1 MNGDRTIAWLRFVR
15 VHGLGPVS
23 GGKLLEAF
31 GSPEAAFEAGPRAL
45 RQVEGIGDKLARAV
59 LDKEHLTEAER
70 DFEACEKAGIKVVAR
85 DDPGYPHPLTQIA
98 DPPLLLF
105 VKGDYKEED
114 EDAVAMVGCRNPD
127 PYGESMATALAAGL
141 ARYKITVV
149 SGMARGIDG
158 IAQAAVLKAGGRT
171 VAVLGTGAD
180 VVYPA
185 EHQKLYEAICESG
198 AVLSEFPPGTGPEP
212 GNFPRRNRII
222 SGLSRGVIMVQAMNE
237 RSGALITARHA
248 LAQGREVYAVPG
260 NVGSRSGRMGNALI
274 KQGAKLIE
282 SAEDVALELRP
293 LGTVE
298 LLTPEDKKDKKER
311 RLVLPDAQA
320 RLFALVPGPA
330 EGTVDIDA
338 LARQAGMSAGEA
350 LAALLELELSGLVRA
365 LPGKR
370 YVRMREG

>member
-1 MNGDRTIAWLRFVR
+1 
-15 VHGLGPVS
+15 
-23 GGKLLEAF
+23 
-31 GSPEAAFEAGPRAL
+31 
-45 RQVEGIGDKLARAV
+45 
-59 LDKEHLTEAER
+59 
-70 DFEACEKAGIKVVAR
+70 
-85 DDPGYPHPLTQIA
+85 
-98 DPPLLLF
+98 
-105 VKGDYKEED
+105 
-114 EDAVAMVGCRNPD
+114 
-127 PYGESMATALAAGL
+127 
-141 ARYKITVV
+141 
-149 SGMARGIDG
+149 
-158 IAQAAVLKAGGRT
+158 
-171 VAVLGTGAD
+171 
-180 VVYPA
+180 
-185 EHQKLYEAICESG
+185 
-198 AVLSEFPPGTGPEP
+198 
-212 GNFPRRNRII
+212 
-222 SGLSRGVIMVQAMNE
+222 
-237 RSGALITARHA
+237 
-248 LAQGREVYAVPG
+248 
-260 NVGSRSGRMGNALI
+260 MGNALI